1 MEFVHK
7 SVLFDEAIKA
17 LDLNENKIIVD
28 GTAGGGGHSGE
39 IAKRA
44 KRVISIDQD
53 PDAIAVLN
61 ERLGDKENVTIVHDN
76 YSNIKNII
84 SNLNIEKI
92 DGLLLDLGVSSFQ
105 LDTAERGF
113 SFHKDAPLD
122 MRMSKSGLSAYDVV
136 NNYDWIKDINTL
148 DFLRDYG
155 KFFNVNYMLDKD
167 IVRRRLDAGITYTE
181 FSYMILQ
188 ALDFKYLHEHNNVD
202 LQCAGSDQWGNITAG
217 IDLIRKKTG
226 QEVYGFTMPLILD
239 KFGNK
244 FGKSEGNA
252 LWLDKNKTSPY
263 EIYQYLVNTDDSKV
277 VEYLKVFTFLSHE
290 EINKLEEK
298 VKTEPEKREAQK
310 ALASEVVRFL
320 HGEEELQEAIKLTEC
335 LFTGNVKELT
345 DEEIEMVFKG
355 MPTIET
361 KEDTIINI
369 MTNNDIASS
378 KREAREFLSNNAI
391 TLDGEIINDENYII
405 TNNKKN
411 HIIRRGK
418 KKYYLIKIN

>member
-122 MRMSKSGLSAYDVV
+122 MRMSKRGLSAYDVV
-136 NNYDWIKDINTL
+136 NNYDERQLADIIYRYGEEKFSRRIAANIVKARAKKPIETTFELVDIIKSSMPQKAMRDAHPARRTFQAIRIEVNAELDVLKSTLEDAFDILAPGGRIAIITFHSL
-148 DFLRDYG
+148 EDRIVKEQFAKWCQGCTCPKEFPVCVCG
-155 KFFNVNYMLDKD
+155 KKPKGK
-167 IVRRRLDAGITYTE
+167 A
-181 FSYMILQ
+181 
-188 ALDFKYLHEHNNVD
+188 FK
-202 LQCAGSDQWGNITAG
+202 SI
-217 IDLIRKKTG
+217 
-226 QEVYGFTMPLILD
+226 
-239 KFGNK
+239 
-244 FGKSEGNA
+244 
-252 LWLDKNKTSPY
+252 SP
-263 EIYQYLVNTDDSKV
+263 SK
-277 VEYLKVFTFLSHE
+277 E
-290 EINKLEEK
+290 ELEEN
-298 VKTEPEKREAQK
+298 PRARSSRLRIFEK
-310 ALASEVVRFL
+310 F
-320 HGEEELQEAIKLTEC
+320 
-335 LFTGNVKELT
+335 
-345 DEEIEMVFKG
+345 
-355 MPTIET
+355 
-361 KEDTIINI
+361 
-369 MTNNDIASS
+369 
-378 KREAREFLSNNAI
+378 
-391 TLDGEIINDENYII
+391 
-405 TNNKKN
+405 
-411 HIIRRGK
+411 
-418 KKYYLIKIN
+418 

>member
-136 NNYDWIKDINTL
+136 NNYDERQLADIIYRYGEEKFSRRIAANIVKARAKKPIETTFELVDIIKSSMPQKAMRDAHPARRTFQAIRIEVNAELDVLKSTLEDAFDILAPGGRIAIITFHSL
-148 DFLRDYG
+148 EDRIVKEQFAKWCQGCTFPKEFPVCVCG
-155 KFFNVNYMLDKD
+155 KKPKGK
-167 IVRRRLDAGITYTE
+167 A
-181 FSYMILQ
+181 
-188 ALDFKYLHEHNNVD
+188 FK
-202 LQCAGSDQWGNITAG
+202 SI
-217 IDLIRKKTG
+217 
-226 QEVYGFTMPLILD
+226 
-239 KFGNK
+239 
-244 FGKSEGNA
+244 
-252 LWLDKNKTSPY
+252 SP
-263 EIYQYLVNTDDSKV
+263 SK
-277 VEYLKVFTFLSHE
+277 E
-290 EINKLEEK
+290 ELEEN
-298 VKTEPEKREAQK
+298 PRARSSRLRIFEK
-310 ALASEVVRFL
+310 F
-320 HGEEELQEAIKLTEC
+320 
-335 LFTGNVKELT
+335 
-345 DEEIEMVFKG
+345 
-355 MPTIET
+355 
-361 KEDTIINI
+361 
-369 MTNNDIASS
+369 
-378 KREAREFLSNNAI
+378 
-391 TLDGEIINDENYII
+391 
-405 TNNKKN
+405 
-411 HIIRRGK
+411 
-418 KKYYLIKIN
+418 

>member
-61 ERLGDKENVTIVHDN
+61 ERLGDKENVTIVHAN

-136 NNYDWIKDINTL
+136 NNYDERQLADIIYRYGEEKFSRRIAANVVKARAKKPIETTFELVDIIKSSMPQKAMRDSHPARRTFQAIRIEVNAELDVLKSTLEDAFDILAPGGRIAIITFHSL
-148 DFLRDYG
+148 EDRIVKEQFAKWCQGCTCPKEFPVCVCG
-155 KFFNVNYMLDKD
+155 KKPK
-167 IVRRRLDAGITYTE
+167 GKT
-181 FSYMILQ
+181 
-188 ALDFKYLHEHNNVD
+188 FK
-202 LQCAGSDQWGNITAG
+202 SI
-217 IDLIRKKTG
+217 
-226 QEVYGFTMPLILD
+226 
-239 KFGNK
+239 
-244 FGKSEGNA
+244 
-252 LWLDKNKTSPY
+252 SP
-263 EIYQYLVNTDDSKV
+263 SK
-277 VEYLKVFTFLSHE
+277 E
-290 EINKLEEK
+290 ELEEN
-298 VKTEPEKREAQK
+298 PRARSSRLRIFEK
-310 ALASEVVRFL
+310 F
-320 HGEEELQEAIKLTEC
+320 
-335 LFTGNVKELT
+335 
-345 DEEIEMVFKG
+345 
-355 MPTIET
+355 
-361 KEDTIINI
+361 
-369 MTNNDIASS
+369 
-378 KREAREFLSNNAI
+378 
-391 TLDGEIINDENYII
+391 
-405 TNNKKN
+405 
-411 HIIRRGK
+411 
-418 KKYYLIKIN
+418 

>member
-53 PDAIAVLN
+53 PDAITVLN

-136 NNYDWIKDINTL
+136 NNYDERQLADIIYRYGEEKFSRRIAANIVKARAKNPIETTFELVDIIKSSMPQKAMRDAHPARRTFQAIRIEVNAELDVLKSTLEDAFDILAPGGRIAIITFHSL
-148 DFLRDYG
+148 EDRIVKEQFAKWCQGCTCPKEFPVCVCG
-155 KFFNVNYMLDKD
+155 KKPK
-167 IVRRRLDAGITYTE
+167 GKT
-181 FSYMILQ
+181 
-188 ALDFKYLHEHNNVD
+188 FK
-202 LQCAGSDQWGNITAG
+202 SI
-217 IDLIRKKTG
+217 
-226 QEVYGFTMPLILD
+226 
-239 KFGNK
+239 
-244 FGKSEGNA
+244 
-252 LWLDKNKTSPY
+252 SP
-263 EIYQYLVNTDDSKV
+263 SK
-277 VEYLKVFTFLSHE
+277 E
-290 EINKLEEK
+290 ELEEN
-298 VKTEPEKREAQK
+298 PRARSSRLRIFEK
-310 ALASEVVRFL
+310 F
-320 HGEEELQEAIKLTEC
+320 
-335 LFTGNVKELT
+335 
-345 DEEIEMVFKG
+345 
-355 MPTIET
+355 
-361 KEDTIINI
+361 
-369 MTNNDIASS
+369 
-378 KREAREFLSNNAI
+378 
-391 TLDGEIINDENYII
+391 
-405 TNNKKN
+405 
-411 HIIRRGK
+411 
-418 KKYYLIKIN
+418 

>member
-53 PDAIAVLN
+53 PDAITVLN

-136 NNYDWIKDINTL
+136 NNYDERQLADIIYRYGEEKFSRRIAANIVKARAKKPIETTFELVDIIKSSMPQKAMRDAHPARRTFQAIRIEVNAELDVLKSTLEDAFDILAPGGRIAIITFHSL
-148 DFLRDYG
+148 EDRIVKEQFAKWCQGCTCPKEFPVCVCG
-155 KFFNVNYMLDKD
+155 KKPK
-167 IVRRRLDAGITYTE
+167 GKT
-181 FSYMILQ
+181 
-188 ALDFKYLHEHNNVD
+188 FK
-202 LQCAGSDQWGNITAG
+202 SI
-217 IDLIRKKTG
+217 
-226 QEVYGFTMPLILD
+226 
-239 KFGNK
+239 
-244 FGKSEGNA
+244 
-252 LWLDKNKTSPY
+252 SP
-263 EIYQYLVNTDDSKV
+263 SK
-277 VEYLKVFTFLSHE
+277 E
-290 EINKLEEK
+290 ELEEN
-298 VKTEPEKREAQK
+298 PRARSSRLRIFEK
-310 ALASEVVRFL
+310 F
-320 HGEEELQEAIKLTEC
+320 
-335 LFTGNVKELT
+335 
-345 DEEIEMVFKG
+345 
-355 MPTIET
+355 
-361 KEDTIINI
+361 
-369 MTNNDIASS
+369 
-378 KREAREFLSNNAI
+378 
-391 TLDGEIINDENYII
+391 
-405 TNNKKN
+405 
-411 HIIRRGK
+411 
-418 KKYYLIKIN
+418 

>member
-61 ERLGDKENVTIVHDN
+61 ERLGNKENVTIVHDN

-136 NNYDWIKDINTL
+136 NNYDERQLADIIYRYGEEKFSRRIAANIVKARAKKPIKTTFELVDIIKSSMPQKAMRDSHPARRTFQAIRIEVNAELDVLKSTL
-148 DFLRDYG
+148 EDAFDILAPGGRIAIITFHSLEDRIVKEQFAKWCQGCTCPKEFPVCVCG
-155 KFFNVNYMLDKD
+155 KKPK
-167 IVRRRLDAGITYTE
+167 GKT
-181 FSYMILQ
+181 
-188 ALDFKYLHEHNNVD
+188 FK
-202 LQCAGSDQWGNITAG
+202 SI
-217 IDLIRKKTG
+217 
-226 QEVYGFTMPLILD
+226 
-239 KFGNK
+239 
-244 FGKSEGNA
+244 
-252 LWLDKNKTSPY
+252 SP
-263 EIYQYLVNTDDSKV
+263 SK
-277 VEYLKVFTFLSHE
+277 E
-290 EINKLEEK
+290 ELEEN
-298 VKTEPEKREAQK
+298 PRARSSRLRIFEK
-310 ALASEVVRFL
+310 F
-320 HGEEELQEAIKLTEC
+320 
-335 LFTGNVKELT
+335 
-345 DEEIEMVFKG
+345 
-355 MPTIET
+355 
-361 KEDTIINI
+361 
-369 MTNNDIASS
+369 
-378 KREAREFLSNNAI
+378 
-391 TLDGEIINDENYII
+391 
-405 TNNKKN
+405 
-411 HIIRRGK
+411 
-418 KKYYLIKIN
+418 

>member
-53 PDAIAVLN
+53 PDAIEVLN

-136 NNYDWIKDINTL
+136 NNYDERQLADIIYRYGEEKFSRRIAANIVKARAKKPIKTTFELVDIIKSSMPQKAMRDAHPARRTFQAIRIEVNAELDVLKSTL
-148 DFLRDYG
+148 EDAFDILAPGGRIAIITFHSLEDRIVKEQFAKWCQGCTCPKEFPVCVCG
-155 KFFNVNYMLDKD
+155 KKPK
-167 IVRRRLDAGITYTE
+167 GKT
-181 FSYMILQ
+181 
-188 ALDFKYLHEHNNVD
+188 FK
-202 LQCAGSDQWGNITAG
+202 SI
-217 IDLIRKKTG
+217 
-226 QEVYGFTMPLILD
+226 
-239 KFGNK
+239 
-244 FGKSEGNA
+244 
-252 LWLDKNKTSPY
+252 SP
-263 EIYQYLVNTDDSKV
+263 SK
-277 VEYLKVFTFLSHE
+277 E
-290 EINKLEEK
+290 ELEEN
-298 VKTEPEKREAQK
+298 PRARSSRLRIFEK
-310 ALASEVVRFL
+310 F
-320 HGEEELQEAIKLTEC
+320 
-335 LFTGNVKELT
+335 
-345 DEEIEMVFKG
+345 
-355 MPTIET
+355 
-361 KEDTIINI
+361 
-369 MTNNDIASS
+369 
-378 KREAREFLSNNAI
+378 
-391 TLDGEIINDENYII
+391 
-405 TNNKKN
+405 
-411 HIIRRGK
+411 
-418 KKYYLIKIN
+418 

>member
-61 ERLGDKENVTIVHDN
+61 ERLGDKKNVTIVHDN

-136 NNYDWIKDINTL
+136 NNYDERQLADIIYRYGEEKFSRRIAANIVKARAKKPIETTFELVDIIKSSMPQKAMRDAHPARRTFQAIRIEVNAELDVLKSTLEDAFDILAPSGRIAIITFHSL
-148 DFLRDYG
+148 EDRIVKEQFAKWCQGCTCPKEFPVCVCG
-155 KFFNVNYMLDKD
+155 KKPK
-167 IVRRRLDAGITYTE
+167 GKT
-181 FSYMILQ
+181 
-188 ALDFKYLHEHNNVD
+188 FK
-202 LQCAGSDQWGNITAG
+202 SI
-217 IDLIRKKTG
+217 
-226 QEVYGFTMPLILD
+226 
-239 KFGNK
+239 
-244 FGKSEGNA
+244 
-252 LWLDKNKTSPY
+252 SP
-263 EIYQYLVNTDDSKV
+263 SK
-277 VEYLKVFTFLSHE
+277 E
-290 EINKLEEK
+290 ELEEN
-298 VKTEPEKREAQK
+298 PRARSSRLRIFEK
-310 ALASEVVRFL
+310 F
-320 HGEEELQEAIKLTEC
+320 
-335 LFTGNVKELT
+335 
-345 DEEIEMVFKG
+345 
-355 MPTIET
+355 
-361 KEDTIINI
+361 
-369 MTNNDIASS
+369 
-378 KREAREFLSNNAI
+378 
-391 TLDGEIINDENYII
+391 
-405 TNNKKN
+405 
-411 HIIRRGK
+411 
-418 KKYYLIKIN
+418 